1 MANLMKPIIGCVVVA
16 LALLATVNTASARRI
31 EIDEQAFLV
40 LFRELT
46 FEGGTGSPTVCDV
59 NIEGSFHSRT
69 ISKVCGQLIGYITQA
84 KIHHPCRQG
93 EFWTLD
99 GSERATN
106 TLPWHILY
114 LRFIGTLP
122 AITGIE
128 VQLNNG
134 GFIVEPGCLY
144 EATRTN
150 GFRFIIN
157 VVAEAGSFR
166 KATSMRVV
174 ETARI
179 PSRTFLCP
187 EIILRGTGTVG
198 KQTTWTQPLVRLVQ

>member
-1 MANLMKPIIGCVVVA
+1 MRNRTKIIIGCLTVA
-16 LALLATVNTASARRI
+16 LALLAIVGSATARRI
-31 EIDEQAFLV
+31 EVDEQAFLV

-46 FEGGTGSPTVCDV
+46 FEGGTGSPTICEV

-69 ISKVCGQLIGYITQA
+69 ISKVSGQLIGYISQA
-84 KIHHPCRQG
+84 IIHHPCARG
-93 EFWTLD
+93 EAWTLN

-114 LRFIGTLP
+114 LRFTGTLP
-122 AITGIE
+122 TITGVE

-144 EATRTN
+144 EATRAN
-150 GFRFIIN
+150 GMRATIN
-157 VVAEAGSFR
+157 IAAEAGSFR
-166 KATSMRVV
+166 KAESMTVV

-187 EIILRGTGTVG
+187 EGILAGRGTVG
-198 KQTTWTQPLVRLVQ
+198 KQTTWTPPLVRLVQ